1 MSFGSRQRPA
11 REWTPAEV
19 RTYLSKL
26 LAQRSWSRQGL
37 LDRLH
42 ERGVPVERAQ
52 AAVLDLESF
61 GYVDDERYAEGWA
74 QARAQRGLGARRIA
88 EELKQKGVGRDLAA
102 RAARESFSDVSE
114 AARAREVALR
124 RLPALL
130 ARGKTQAPI
139 RLRTFLLR
147 RGFPPGVVSGVIRSL
162 LGVKPDELH

>member
-1 MSFGSRQRPA
+1 MPFGSRQRPT

-26 LAQRSWSRQGL
+26 LARRSWSRQGL
-37 LDRLH
+37 LDRLQ
-42 ERGVPVERAQ
+42 ERGVPAERAR
-52 AAVLDLESF
+52 AAVLDLESL

-88 EELKQKGVGRDLAA
+88 EELKQKGVGRDLAV

-147 RGFPPGVVSGVIRSL
+147 RGFPPRVVSGVIRSL
-162 LGVKPDELH
+162 LGVKPDGLH